1 MSSPHCLVTWPG
13 CMWPGHQG
21 RTGPELS
28 WLAAESECL
37 GKPIGPPLW
46 VLTHSA
52 SKRRLPAS
60 AALVRGGVGETR
72 TGSALSSLQRCFLSG
87 PQLHS
92 RAGPE
97 SFSPNGLH
105 RTETT
110 LKVQLM

>member
-1 MSSPHCLVTWPG
+1 MAGAPG
-13 CMWPGHQG
+13 QDTA
-21 RTGPELS
+21 RAELAGS
-28 WLAAESECL
+28 RIWVRIS
-37 GKPIGPPLW
+37 KPLGPPLW
-46 VLTHSA
+46 VLTRSA

-60 AALVRGGVGETR
+60 AALVRGGVGDTR
-72 TGSALSSLQRCFLSG
+72 TGSALSSLQRCFLSE

-97 SFSPNGLH
+97 SYSPNGLH

>member
-1 MSSPHCLVTWPG
+1 MAGAPG
-13 CMWPGHQG
+13 QD
-21 RTGPELS
+21 RARAELAGS
-28 WLAAESECL
+28 RIWVPIS
-37 GKPIGPPLW
+37 KPLSPPLW
-46 VLTHSA
+46 VLTRSA
-52 SKRRLPAS
+52 SKRQLPAS
-60 AALVRGGVGETR
+60 AALVWGRVGDTC

-105 RTETT
+105 KTETT